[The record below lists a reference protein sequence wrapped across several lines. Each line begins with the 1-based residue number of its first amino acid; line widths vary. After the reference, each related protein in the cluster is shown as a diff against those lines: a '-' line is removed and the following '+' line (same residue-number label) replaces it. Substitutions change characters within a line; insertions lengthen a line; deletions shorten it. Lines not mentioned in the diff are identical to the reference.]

1 MSDYRTPASR
11 VRGLGASGHGTGHWI
26 AHRVAAI
33 ALFFLAPV
41 FVWMLAMSGA
51 PDPLATRAFLAS
63 PAGAIVTLL
72 TLTAGLSHMR
82 TGMMEVIEDYI
93 HKPFTRTLLVLGN
106 TFIAAGLWLITAF
119 ALLKLAL

>member
-1 MSDYRTPASR
+1 MTDYRTPAAK
-11 VRGLGASGHGTGHWI
+11 VRGLGASGHAAKHWI
-26 AHRVAAI
+26 SHRVSAI

-51 PDPLATRAFLAS
+51 PDPDLARAFFAS

-82 TGMMEVIEDYI
+82 TGMLEVIEDYI
-93 HKPFTRTLLVLGN
+93 HKPFTKTVLVLGN
-106 TFIAAGLWLITAF
+106 TFLALGLWLVSAF